1 MSRRWF
7 GYLGVVALLVGSAS
21 GAPLLFRTVP
31 VDQSAWITSGVWVR
45 DSLIVLDAAKN
56 RMAWLRDGKLDPL
69 DPFLS
74 VPTKVQA
81 LNPAGDL
88 LVSSAEKAYW
98 WEKVRLQRD
107 GWTVQKSWSCEKC
120 GISDWALVN
129 ESLIFAVGDVRVR
142 RGEERDEE
150 EAAEDE
156 WVTGLFWVSPDGPEL
171 AYVLSHDDYP
181 LYLHGFR
188 LLAVV
193 GGRGYA
199 VVPEAGQ
206 PEAAQRRLSIIE
218 VARNQTTWRTLCRL
232 PTPRPSLSFAAEDSF
247 AASFEQ
253 ASALEG
259 PVRLLS
265 WEGRLYLIQK
275 TRQGFEVWQV
285 DTDDGGLHFKEALPI
300 SDFATVIPGPEH
312 WAVVLKGPVTGFGQQ
327 RVRSVVLVGGEAFR

>member
-1 MSRRWF
+1 MWCRWF
-7 GYLGVVALLVGSAS
+7 GRFGVVALVVGSAG
-21 GAPLLFRTVP
+21 GAPLAFRTVP
-31 VDQSAWITSGVWVR
+31 VGESAWITSGVWVR
-45 DSLIVLDAAKN
+45 DQLIVLDAAKN
-56 RMAWLRDGKLDPL
+56 RLAWLRDGKLDPL

-88 LVSSAEKAYW
+88 VVSSAEKAYW
-98 WEKVRLQRD
+98 WEKVRLSRD
-107 GWTVQKSWSCEKC
+107 GWTVQKSWSCEEC
-120 GISDWALVN
+120 GISDWALVH
-129 ESLIFAVGDVRVR
+129 ESLVFAVGDVQVR
-142 RGEERDEE
+142 REDEAGKERGDEE
-150 EAAEDE
+150 K

-171 AYVLSHDDYP
+171 AYELSHEDYP

-193 GGRGYA
+193 AGRGYA
-199 VVPEAGQ
+199 VVPEAGE

-232 PTPRPSLSFAAEDSF
+232 PTPRPSLSFASGDSF

-253 ASALEG
+253 VSALEA
-259 PVRLLS
+259 PVGLLS

-285 DTDDGGLHFKEALPI
+285 DTDDGGLHFKEALPTA
-300 SDFATVIPGPEH
+300 DFATVVPGPEE

-327 RVRSVVLVGGEAFR
+327 RVRSVLLVEAERFR